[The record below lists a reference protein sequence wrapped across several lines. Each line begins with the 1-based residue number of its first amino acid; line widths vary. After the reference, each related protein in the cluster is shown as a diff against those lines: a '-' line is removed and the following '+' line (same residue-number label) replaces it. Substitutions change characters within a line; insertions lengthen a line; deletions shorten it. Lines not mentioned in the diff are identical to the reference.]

1 MKKITTII
9 LTVAVALTMCPQV
22 FANSTYSQPCV
33 VDYFNGFQ
41 SFTKDVG
48 TVDVVPDGFE
58 PYTKGNPS
66 YTKKLS
72 TVTDDANANH
82 YLKLDAG
89 NDSWPGMR
97 MPFSETIRTGKLRIS
112 FDLKFDNIDNLL
124 SFYMNARNNTKNDN
138 PYDYSNGEVSSE
150 SPLLQFENGKLTL
163 QSNAGQVKDLSIIGE
178 SWHKYDI
185 TVDFE
190 TKKISLIVDGNAQ
203 AKLETS
209 YSYGI
214 KALEFIMKGSEDKQT
229 SAYLDNLF
237 IKHYPNGEVNNTEM
251 YVDYVGSVIPQND
264 ALVNVAFSE
273 ATGVINEGS
282 GNIFDND
289 FNVYSLSDGSKA
301 ELKLI
306 NKVTGNSPNAV
317 KLTIGKINAGVYN
330 VVCDGGESYNGLVSS
345 KQPNPSNSFSVAG
358 TEQNKLGQ
366 SILVSDDFESY
377 NSGMPANAVSLSGDK
392 TFTGS
397 IESVE
402 RDGGK
407 AIKINNTNGSR
418 TQLVYEFPYKLTSG
432 KFTYEFD
439 VNHTNG
445 CWYTDVICA
454 EGFEED
460 TISQETYN
468 ATVGA
473 ENPVEITEAKK
484 KEDFKNNR
492 DTLAIGTTFE
502 DEKIYF
508 QKTKLNYFNSSN
520 DTGLLCEKAKWNH
533 IKVDVD
539 IDAATYTITVDN
551 GTTKT
556 TKTVKLDQDRFRPTV
571 RYRKKTVKGELKWV
585 KTWEYGIKGVSIG
598 VLNHTTMY
606 DNFKVY
612 TDNSYIDYQDFDT
625 SITRPASWIRQN
637 SPEDFTRA
645 VVSNTGKTNSETN
658 VGKALEINPINNDV
672 GIAHE
677 FGKSISGKT
686 GFNIEFDLKFD
697 GDNKSNLI
705 NFRLLPKDK
714 LYSKFENTTTDK
726 TPVEALIGDEKGL
739 VDDSTDRGKR
749 YSANVFFGINTDS
762 TSAATDQISKNYL
775 VYANG
780 KETTT
785 NSTQKFFTE
794 DNKQISIDKS
804 NVWYHIS
811 IIGSADAQNNLTLQA
826 TVTED
831 GKSPQVSKVQS
842 IPYPANETFEGFGM
856 EMRYQKNDT
865 FKNNKVYIDNFST
878 KETNTAAN
886 VYVAR
891 TSSVDIATGETAP
904 LSDGFAAKGQ
914 KAEIV
919 FSEPIKESELGKIK
933 LYKND
938 TNNDTVVNTTTSLAS
953 DNKTVSITVND
964 ELTIGD
970 KLKLEI
976 PNTIKTQSDS
986 NLCFV
991 EAKAVAFS
999 VKEPVAAKLIVN
1011 DFRLYKKYDAGND
1024 SLHGDY
1030 PECWVPFA
1038 ESELKDIKSTDKFK
1052 FIAKGVNTSADTK
1065 IMLGRAAR
1073 DYDETRLT
1081 DFAVD
1086 IVDAS
1091 YGEFTLELPEFTPDN
1106 AAGSLET
1113 YLWEVNNLR
1122 PLCGK
1127 FKLPISITSGDSE
1140 TE

>member
-58 PYTKGNPS
+58 PYAKNNPNFTK
-66 YTKKLS
+66 TLS
-72 TVTDDANANH
+72 TVTDNDNANH
-82 YLKLDAG
+82 YLKLDADK
-89 NDSWPGMR
+89 NSWPGMR

-138 PYDYSNGEVSSE
+138 PYDYSAGEVSSE
-150 SPLLQFENGKLTL
+150 SPLLQFENGKLML
-163 QSNAGQVKDLSIIGE
+163 QRNAEQAIELSAIGN

-190 TKKISLIVDGNAQ
+190 TKKISLIVDGSAHT
-203 AKLETS
+203 KLETS
-209 YSYGI
+209 CSYGI
-214 KALEFIMKGSEDKQT
+214 KALEFIMKGSDDKQT

-237 IKHYPNGEVNNTEM
+237 IKHYPSGEVNNTEM
-251 YVDYVGSVIPQND
+251 YVDYVGSAIPQNN

-273 ATGVINEGS
+273 ATSVINEAS
-282 GNIFDND
+282 GYVIDGD
-289 FNVYSLSDGSKA
+289 FKVYSLSDSSNA
-301 ELKLI
+301 KLNSI

-317 KLTIGKINAGVYN
+317 ILNIGKIDSGVYN
-330 VVCDGGESYNGLVSS
+330 VVCDSGESYNGLVSS
-345 KQPNPSNSFSVAG
+345 KQPNPSNSFSVVG

-377 NSGMPANAVSLSGDK
+377 NGGMPANAVSLSGDK

-397 IESVE
+397 IEPVE

-454 EGFEED
+454 EGFEAD
-460 TISQETYN
+460 TISKGTYDT
-468 ATVGA
+468 TVGA
-473 ENPVEITEAKK
+473 ENPEEITEAKK
-484 KEDFKNNR
+484 KDDFIKNR
-492 DTLAIGTTFE
+492 DTVAIGTTSE

-508 QKTKLNYFNSSN
+508 QNTKLNYFSSSN
-520 DTGLLCEKAKWNH
+520 DTELSCEKAKWNH

-539 IDAATYTITVDN
+539 IDAATYTVTVNN
-551 GTTKT
+551 GTP
-556 TKTVKLDQDRFRPTV
+556 KTVELDPDRFRPTV
-571 RYRKKTVKGELKWV
+571 RYRQKTVNGELKWV

-598 VLNHTTMY
+598 VLKNTTMY

-612 TDNSYIDYQDFDT
+612 TDNSYIDYQGFNT
-625 SITRPASWIRQN
+625 SITKPAAWIRQN
-637 SPEDFTRA
+637 SPEDFTKA
-645 VVSNTGKTNSETN
+645 VVSNTGKTQSETN
-658 VGKALEINPINNDV
+658 VDKALEISPTWNDV
-672 GIAHE
+672 AIAHE

-697 GDNKSNLI
+697 ADNNSNLI

-714 LYSKFENTTTDK
+714 LYSKFENTKTTEK
-726 TPVEALIGDEKGL
+726 PVEAIGDEKGL
-739 VDDSTDRGKR
+739 VNVPTDRGKT

-762 TSAATDQISKNYL
+762 AATDQISNNYL
-775 VYANG
+775 VYQNG
-780 KETTT
+780 KETGT
-785 NSTQKFFTE
+785 NSTQKFLTE
-794 DNKQISIDKS
+794 DGNKISIDKS

-811 IIGSADAQNNLTLQA
+811 IVGSADAENNLTLKA
-826 TVTED
+826 TITED
-831 GKSPQVSKVQS
+831 GKTPQVSKEQS

-856 EMRYQKNDT
+856 EMRYQVNDD
-865 FKNNKVYIDNFST
+865 FKNNKVYIDNFSA

-886 VYVAR
+886 VYVTR

-904 LSDGFAAKGQ
+904 LSNGFAAKGQ

-919 FSEPIKESELGKIK
+919 FSAPIKESELGKIK

-938 TNNDTVVNTTTSLAS
+938 KNNDTVVNTTTLLAS

-970 KLKLEI
+970 RLKLEI

-1011 DFRLYKKYDAGND
+1011 DFRLYKKYDAGTD

-1038 ESELKDIKSTDKFK
+1038 ESEIKDIKSTDKFK
-1052 FIAKGVNTSADTK
+1052 FIAKGVNTGADTT

-1086 IVDAS
+1086 MVNAS

-1127 FKLPISITSGDSE
+1127 FKLPISITSGDNG

>member
-58 PYTKGNPS
+58 PYAKNNPNFTK
-66 YTKKLS
+66 TLS
-72 TVTDDANANH
+72 TVTDNDNANH
-82 YLKLDAG
+82 YLKLDADK
-89 NDSWPGMR
+89 NSWPGMR

-112 FDLKFDNIDNLL
+112 FDLKFDNIDKLL

-138 PYDYSNGEVSSE
+138 PYDYSAGKVSSE
-150 SPLLQFENGKLTL
+150 SPLLQFENGKLML
-163 QSNAGQVKDLSIIGE
+163 QRNAEQAIELSAIGN

-190 TKKISLIVDGNAQ
+190 TKKISLIVDGSAHT
-203 AKLETS
+203 KLETS
-209 YSYGI
+209 CSYGI
-214 KALEFIMKGSEDKQT
+214 KALEFIMKGSDDKQT

-251 YVDYVGSVIPQND
+251 YVDYVGSAIPQNN

-273 ATGVINEGS
+273 ATSVINEAS
-282 GNIFDND
+282 GYVIDGD
-289 FNVYSLSDGSKA
+289 FKVYSLSDSSNA
-301 ELKLI
+301 KLNSI
-306 NKVTGNSPNAV
+306 NKVTGDSPNAV
-317 KLTIGKINAGVYN
+317 ILNIGKIDSGVYN
-330 VVCDGGESYNGLVSS
+330 VVCDSGESYNGLVSL
-345 KQPNPSNSFSVAG
+345 KQPNPSNSFSVVG
-358 TEQNKLGQ
+358 TEQNKLGE

-377 NSGMPANAVSLSGDK
+377 NGGMPANAVSLSGDK
-392 TFTGS
+392 TFAGS
-397 IESVE
+397 IEPVE

-418 TQLVYEFPYKLTSG
+418 TQFVYEFPYKLTSG

-454 EGFEED
+454 EGFEAD
-460 TISQETYN
+460 TISKATYDE
-468 ATVGA
+468 TVGA
-473 ENPVEITEAKK
+473 VDPVEITEAKK
-484 KEDFKNNR
+484 KDDFIKNR
-492 DTLAIGTTFE
+492 DTVAIGTTSE

-508 QKTKLNYFNSSN
+508 QNTKLNYFSSSN
-520 DTGLLCEKAKWNH
+520 DTELSCEKAKWNH

-539 IDAATYTITVDN
+539 IDAATYTVTVNN
-551 GTTKT
+551 GTP
-556 TKTVKLDQDRFRPTV
+556 KTVVLDPDRFRPTV
-571 RYRKKTVKGELKWV
+571 RYRQKTVNGELKWV

-598 VLNHTTMY
+598 VLKNITMY

-612 TDNSYIDYQDFDT
+612 TDNSYIDYQGFNT
-625 SITRPASWIRQN
+625 SITKPAAWIRQN
-637 SPEDFTRA
+637 SPEDFTKA
-645 VVSNTGKTNSETN
+645 VVSNTGKTQSETN
-658 VGKALEINPINNDV
+658 VDKALEISPTWNDV
-672 GIAHE
+672 AIAHE

-697 GDNKSNLI
+697 ADNKSNLI

-714 LYSKFENTTTDK
+714 LYSKFENTTTNEK
-726 TPVEALIGDEKGL
+726 PVEALGDEKGL
-739 VDDSTDRGKR
+739 VNDSTDRGKR

-785 NSTQKFFTE
+785 NPTQKFFTE

-804 NVWYHIS
+804 DVWYHIS
-811 IIGSADAQNNLTLQA
+811 IIGSADAQNNLTLKA
-826 TVTED
+826 IITED
-831 GKSPQVSKVQS
+831 GKNPQVSKEQS

-865 FKNNKVYIDNFST
+865 FKNNKVYIDNFSA

-886 VYVAR
+886 VYVTR

-904 LSDGFAAKGQ
+904 LSNGFAAKGQ

-919 FSEPIKESELGKIK
+919 FSAPIKESELGKIK

-938 TNNDTVVNTTTSLAS
+938 KNNDTVVNTTTLLAS

-999 VKEPVAAKLIVN
+999 VKEPVAAKLMVN
-1011 DFRLYKKYDAGND
+1011 DFRLYKKYDAGTD

-1038 ESELKDIKSTDKFK
+1038 ESELKDIKPTDKFK
-1052 FIAKGVNTSADTK
+1052 FIAKGVNTSADTT

-1086 IVDAS
+1086 MVNAS

-1127 FKLPISITSGDSE
+1127 FKLPISITSGDNG

>member
-58 PYTKGNPS
+58 PYAKNNPNFTK
-66 YTKKLS
+66 TLS
-72 TVTDDANANH
+72 TVTDNDNANH
-82 YLKLDAG
+82 YLKLGADK
-89 NDSWPGMR
+89 NSWPGMR

-138 PYDYSNGEVSSE
+138 PYDYSAGEVSSE
-150 SPLLQFENGKLTL
+150 SPLLQFENGKLML
-163 QSNAGQVKDLSIIGE
+163 QRNAEQAIELSAIGN

-190 TKKISLIVDGNAQ
+190 TKKISLIVDGSAHT
-203 AKLETS
+203 KLETS
-209 YSYGI
+209 CSYGI
-214 KALEFIMKGSEDKQT
+214 KALEFIMKGSDDKQT

-251 YVDYVGSVIPQND
+251 YVDYVGSAIPQNN

-273 ATGVINEGS
+273 ATGVINEAS
-282 GNIFDND
+282 GNVMEND
-289 FNVYSLSDGSKA
+289 FKVYSLSDSSNA
-301 ELKLI
+301 KLNSI
-306 NKVTGNSPNAV
+306 NKVTDNSPNAV
-317 KLTIGKINAGVYN
+317 KLNIGKIDSGVYN
-330 VVCDGGESYNGLVSS
+330 VVCAGNQYYNGLVSL
-345 KQPNPSNSFSVAG
+345 KQPNPSNSFSVVG
-358 TEQNKLGQ
+358 TEQNKLGE

-377 NSGMPANAVSLSGDK
+377 NGGMPANAVSLSGDK

-397 IESVE
+397 IEPVE

-454 EGFEED
+454 EGFEAD
-460 TISQETYN
+460 TISKATYDE
-468 ATVGA
+468 TVGA
-473 ENPVEITEAKK
+473 VDPVEITEAKK
-484 KEDFKNNR
+484 KDDFIKNR
-492 DTLAIGTTFE
+492 DTVAIGTTSE

-508 QKTKLNYFNSSN
+508 QNTKLNYFSSSN
-520 DTGLLCEKAKWNH
+520 DTELSCEKAKWNH

-539 IDAATYTITVDN
+539 IDAATYTVTVNN
-551 GTTKT
+551 GTP
-556 TKTVKLDQDRFRPTV
+556 KTVVLDPDRFRPTV
-571 RYRKKTVKGELKWV
+571 RYRQKTVNGELKWV

-598 VLNHTTMY
+598 VLKNTTMY

-612 TDNSYIDYQDFDT
+612 TDNSYIDYQGFNT
-625 SITRPASWIRQN
+625 SITKPATWIRQN
-637 SPEDFTRA
+637 SPEDFTKA
-645 VVSNTGKTNSETN
+645 VVSNTGKTQSETN
-658 VGKALEINPINNDV
+658 VDKALEISPTWNDV
-672 GIAHE
+672 AIAHE

-697 GDNKSNLI
+697 ADNNSNLI

-714 LYSKFENTTTDK
+714 LYSKFENTTTNEK
-726 TPVEALIGDEKGL
+726 PVEALGDEKGL
-739 VDDSTDRGKR
+739 VNDSTDRGKR

-785 NSTQKFFTE
+785 NPTQKFFTE

-804 NVWYHIS
+804 DVWYHIS
-811 IIGSADAQNNLTLQA
+811 IIGSADAQNNLTLKA
-826 TVTED
+826 IITED
-831 GKSPQVSKVQS
+831 GKNPQVSKEQS

-865 FKNNKVYIDNFST
+865 FKNNKVYIDNFSA

-886 VYVAR
+886 VYVTR

-904 LSDGFAAKGQ
+904 LSNGFAAKGQ
-914 KAEIV
+914 KVEIV
-919 FSEPIKESELGKIK
+919 FSAPIKESELGKIK

-938 TNNDTVVNTTTSLAS
+938 KNNDTVVNTTTLLAS

-1011 DFRLYKKYDAGND
+1011 DFRLYKKYDAGTD

-1030 PECWVPFA
+1030 PECWVPFV

-1052 FIAKGVNTSADTK
+1052 FIAKGVNTSADTT

-1086 IVDAS
+1086 MVNAS

>member
-58 PYTKGNPS
+58 PYAKNNPNFTK
-66 YTKKLS
+66 TLS
-72 TVTDDANANH
+72 TVTDNDNANH
-82 YLKLDAG
+82 YLKLGADK
-89 NDSWPGMR
+89 NSWPGMR

-138 PYDYSNGEVSSE
+138 PYDYSAGEVSSE
-150 SPLLQFENGKLTL
+150 SPLLQFENGKLML
-163 QSNAGQVKDLSIIGE
+163 QRNAEQAIELSAIGN

-190 TKKISLIVDGNAQ
+190 TKKISLIVDGSAHT
-203 AKLETS
+203 KLETS
-209 YSYGI
+209 CSYGI
-214 KALEFIMKGSEDKQT
+214 KALEFIMKGSDDKQT

-251 YVDYVGSVIPQND
+251 YVDYVGSAIPQND

-273 ATGVINEGS
+273 ATSVINEAS
-282 GNIFDND
+282 GNVIESD
-289 FNVYSLSDGSKA
+289 FNVYSLSDGSNA
-301 ELKLI
+301 KLNSI
-306 NKVTGNSPNAV
+306 NKVTDNSPNAV
-317 KLTIGKINAGVYN
+317 ILNIGKIDSGVYN
-330 VVCDGGESYNGLVSS
+330 VVCDSGESYNGLVSL
-345 KQPNPSNSFSVAG
+345 KQPKPSNSFSVVG

-377 NSGMPANAVSLSGDK
+377 NGGMPANAVSLSGDK

-397 IESVE
+397 IEPVE

-454 EGFEED
+454 EGFEAD
-460 TISQETYN
+460 TISKATYDE
-468 ATVGA
+468 TVGA
-473 ENPVEITEAKK
+473 VDPVEITEAKK
-484 KEDFKNNR
+484 KDDFIKNR
-492 DTLAIGTTFE
+492 DTVAIGTTSE

-508 QKTKLNYFNSSN
+508 QNTKLNYFSSSN
-520 DTGLLCEKAKWNH
+520 DTELSCEKAKWNH

-539 IDAATYTITVDN
+539 IDAATYTVTVNN
-551 GTTKT
+551 GTP
-556 TKTVKLDQDRFRPTV
+556 KTVVLDPDRFRPTV
-571 RYRKKTVKGELKWV
+571 RYRQKTVNGELKWV

-598 VLNHTTMY
+598 VLKNTTMY

-612 TDNSYIDYQDFDT
+612 TDNSYIDYQGFNT
-625 SITRPASWIRQN
+625 SITKPAAWIRQN
-637 SPEDFTRA
+637 SPEDFTKA
-645 VVSNTGKTNSETN
+645 VVSNTGKTQSETN
-658 VGKALEINPINNDV
+658 VDKALEISPTWNDV
-672 GIAHE
+672 AIAHE

-697 GDNKSNLI
+697 AANKSNLI

-714 LYSKFENTTTDK
+714 LYSKFENTTTNEK
-726 TPVEALIGDEKGL
+726 PVEALGDEKGL
-739 VDDSTDRGKR
+739 VNDSTDRGKR

-785 NSTQKFFTE
+785 NPTQKFFTE

-804 NVWYHIS
+804 DVWYHIS
-811 IIGSADAQNNLTLQA
+811 IIGSADAQNNLTLKA
-826 TVTED
+826 IITED
-831 GKSPQVSKVQS
+831 GKNPQVSKEQS

-865 FKNNKVYIDNFST
+865 FKNNKVYIDNFSA

-886 VYVAR
+886 VYVTR
-891 TSSVDIATGETAP
+891 TSSVDIATGETVP
-904 LSDGFAAKGQ
+904 LSNGFAAKGQ

-919 FSEPIKESELGKIK
+919 FSAPIKESELGKIK

-938 TNNDTVVNTTTSLAS
+938 KNNDTVVNTTTLLAS

-1011 DFRLYKKYDAGND
+1011 DFRLYKKYSAGND

-1052 FIAKGVNTSADTK
+1052 FIAKGVNTSADTT

-1086 IVDAS
+1086 MVNAS

>member
-58 PYTKGNPS
+58 PYAKNNPNFTK
-66 YTKKLS
+66 TLS
-72 TVTDDANANH
+72 TVTDNDNANH
-82 YLKLDAG
+82 YLKLGADK
-89 NDSWPGMR
+89 NSWPGMR

-138 PYDYSNGEVSSE
+138 PYDYSAGEVSSE
-150 SPLLQFENGKLTL
+150 SPLLQFENGKLML
-163 QSNAGQVKDLSIIGE
+163 QRNAEQAIELSAIGN

-190 TKKISLIVDGNAQ
+190 TKKISLIVDGSAHT
-203 AKLETS
+203 KLETS
-209 YSYGI
+209 CSYGI
-214 KALEFIMKGSEDKQT
+214 KALEFIMKGSDDKQT

-251 YVDYVGSVIPQND
+251 YVDYVGSAIPQND

-273 ATGVINEGS
+273 ATGVINEAS
-282 GNIFDND
+282 GNVMEND
-289 FNVYSLSDGSKA
+289 FKVYSLSDSSNA
-301 ELKLI
+301 KLNSI
-306 NKVTGNSPNAV
+306 NKVTDNSPNAV
-317 KLTIGKINAGVYN
+317 KLNIGKIDSGVYN
-330 VVCDGGESYNGLVSS
+330 VVCAGNQYYNGLVSS
-345 KQPNPSNSFSVAG
+345 KQPNPSNSFSVVG

-377 NSGMPANAVSLSGDK
+377 NGGMPANAVSLSGDK

-397 IESVE
+397 IEPVE

-454 EGFEED
+454 EGFEAD
-460 TISQETYN
+460 TISKATYDE
-468 ATVGA
+468 TVGA
-473 ENPVEITEAKK
+473 VDPVEITEAKK
-484 KEDFKNNR
+484 KDDFIKNR
-492 DTLAIGTTFE
+492 DTVAIGTTSE

-508 QKTKLNYFNSSN
+508 QNTKLNYFSSSN
-520 DTGLLCEKAKWNH
+520 DTELSCEKAKWNH

-539 IDAATYTITVDN
+539 IDAATYTVTVNN
-551 GTTKT
+551 GTP
-556 TKTVKLDQDRFRPTV
+556 KTVVLDPDRFRPTV
-571 RYRKKTVKGELKWV
+571 RYRQKTVNGELKWV

-598 VLNHTTMY
+598 VLKNITMY

-612 TDNSYIDYQDFDT
+612 TDNSYIDYQGFNT
-625 SITRPASWIRQN
+625 SITKPAAWIRQN
-637 SPEDFTRA
+637 SPEDFTKA
-645 VVSNTGKTNSETN
+645 VVSNTGKTQSETN
-658 VGKALEINPINNDV
+658 VDKALEISPTWNDV
-672 GIAHE
+672 AIAHE

-697 GDNKSNLI
+697 ADNNSNLI

-714 LYSKFENTTTDK
+714 LYSKFENTTTNEK
-726 TPVEALIGDEKGL
+726 PVEALGDEKGL
-739 VDDSTDRGKR
+739 VNDSTDRGKR

-785 NSTQKFFTE
+785 NPTQKFFTE

-804 NVWYHIS
+804 DVWYHIS
-811 IIGSADAQNNLTLQA
+811 IIGSADAQNNLTLKA
-826 TVTED
+826 IITED
-831 GKSPQVSKVQS
+831 GKTPQVSKEQS

-865 FKNNKVYIDNFST
+865 FKNNKVYIDNFSA

-886 VYVAR
+886 VYVTR

-904 LSDGFAAKGQ
+904 LSNGFAAKGQ

-919 FSEPIKESELGKIK
+919 FSAPIKESELGKIK

-938 TNNDTVVNTTTSLAS
+938 KNNDTVVNTTTLLAS

-999 VKEPVAAKLIVN
+999 VKEPVTAKLIVN
-1011 DFRLYKKYDAGND
+1011 DFRLYKKYGAGND

-1038 ESELKDIKSTDKFK
+1038 ESELKDIKPTDKFK

-1127 FKLPISITSGDSE
+1127 FKLPISITSGDNG

>member
-58 PYTKGNPS
+58 PYAKNNPNFTK
-66 YTKKLS
+66 TLS
-72 TVTDDANANH
+72 TVTDNDNANH
-82 YLKLDAG
+82 YLKLGADK
-89 NDSWPGMR
+89 NSWPGMR

-138 PYDYSNGEVSSE
+138 PYDYSAGEVSSE
-150 SPLLQFENGKLTL
+150 SPLLQFENGKLML
-163 QSNAGQVKDLSIIGE
+163 QRNAEQAIELSAIGN

-190 TKKISLIVDGNAQ
+190 TKKISLIVDGSAHT
-203 AKLETS
+203 KLETS
-209 YSYGI
+209 CSYGI
-214 KALEFIMKGSEDKQT
+214 KALEFIMKGSDDKQT

-251 YVDYVGSVIPQND
+251 YVDYVGSAIPQND

-273 ATGVINEGS
+273 ATGVINEAS
-282 GNIFDND
+282 GNVMEND

-301 ELKLI
+301 ELKSI
-306 NKVTGNSPNAV
+306 NKVTGDTPNAV
-317 KLTIGKINAGVYN
+317 ILNIGKIDSGVYN
-330 VVCDGGESYNGLVSS
+330 VVCAGDQYYNGLVSS
-345 KQPNPSNSFSVAG
+345 KQPNPSNSFSVVG
-358 TEQNKLGQ
+358 TEQNKLGE

-377 NSGMPANAVSLSGDK
+377 NGGMPANAVSLSGDK

-397 IESVE
+397 IEPVE

-454 EGFEED
+454 EGFEAD
-460 TISQETYN
+460 TISKATYDE
-468 ATVGA
+468 TVGA
-473 ENPVEITEAKK
+473 VDPVEITEAKK
-484 KEDFKNNR
+484 KDDFIKNR
-492 DTLAIGTTFE
+492 DTVAIGTTSE

-508 QKTKLNYFNSSN
+508 QNTKLNYFSSSN
-520 DTGLLCEKAKWNH
+520 DTELSCEKAKWNH

-539 IDAATYTITVDN
+539 IDAATYTVTVNN
-551 GTTKT
+551 GTP
-556 TKTVKLDQDRFRPTV
+556 KTVVLDPDRFRPTV
-571 RYRKKTVKGELKWV
+571 RYRQKTVNGELKWV

-598 VLNHTTMY
+598 VLKNTTMY

-612 TDNSYIDYQDFDT
+612 TDNSYIDYQGFNT
-625 SITRPASWIRQN
+625 SITKPAAWIRQN
-637 SPEDFTRA
+637 SPEDFTKA
-645 VVSNTGKTNSETN
+645 VVSNTGKTQSETN
-658 VGKALEINPINNDV
+658 VDKALEISPTWNDV
-672 GIAHE
+672 AIAHE

-697 GDNKSNLI
+697 ADNNSNLI

-714 LYSKFENTTTDK
+714 LYSKFENTTTNEK
-726 TPVEALIGDEKGL
+726 PVEALGDEKGL
-739 VDDSTDRGKR
+739 VNDSTDRGKR

-785 NSTQKFFTE
+785 NPTQKFFTE

-804 NVWYHIS
+804 DVWYHIS
-811 IIGSADAQNNLTLQA
+811 IIGSADAQNNLTLKA
-826 TVTED
+826 IITED
-831 GKSPQVSKVQS
+831 GKNPQVSKEQS

-865 FKNNKVYIDNFST
+865 FKNNKVYIDNFSA

-886 VYVAR
+886 VYVTR
-891 TSSVDIATGETAP
+891 TSSVDIATGKTAP
-904 LSDGFAAKGQ
+904 LSNGFAAKGQ

-919 FSEPIKESELGKIK
+919 FSAPIKESELGKIK

-938 TNNDTVVNTTTSLAS
+938 KNNDTVVNTTTLLAS

-1011 DFRLYKKYDAGND
+1011 DFRLYKKYDAGTD

-1052 FIAKGVNTSADTK
+1052 FIAKGVNTSADTT

-1086 IVDAS
+1086 MVNAS

-1127 FKLPISITSGDSE
+1127 FKLPISITSSDNG

>member
-58 PYTKGNPS
+58 PYAKNNPNFTK
-66 YTKKLS
+66 TLS
-72 TVTDDANANH
+72 TVTDNDNANH
-82 YLKLDAG
+82 YLKLGADK
-89 NDSWPGMR
+89 NSWPGMR

-138 PYDYSNGEVSSE
+138 PYDYSAGEVSSE
-150 SPLLQFENGKLTL
+150 SPLLQFENGKLML
-163 QSNAGQVKDLSIIGE
+163 QRNAEQAIELSAIGN

-190 TKKISLIVDGNAQ
+190 TKKISLIVDGSAHT
-203 AKLETS
+203 KLETS
-209 YSYGI
+209 CSYGI
-214 KALEFIMKGSEDKQT
+214 KALEFIMKGSDDKQT

-251 YVDYVGSVIPQND
+251 YVDYVGSAIPQND

-273 ATGVINEGS
+273 ATSVINEAS
-282 GNIFDND
+282 GNVIESD
-289 FNVYSLSDGSKA
+289 FNVYSLSDGSNA
-301 ELKLI
+301 KLNSI
-306 NKVTGNSPNAV
+306 NKVTDNSPNAV
-317 KLTIGKINAGVYN
+317 ILNIGKIDSGVYN
-330 VVCDGGESYNGLVSS
+330 VVCDSGESYNGLVSL
-345 KQPNPSNSFSVAG
+345 KQPNPSNSFSVVG
-358 TEQNKLGQ
+358 TEQNKLGE

-377 NSGMPANAVSLSGDK
+377 NGGMPANAVSLSGDK

-397 IESVE
+397 IEPVE

-454 EGFEED
+454 EGFEAD
-460 TISQETYN
+460 TISKATYDE
-468 ATVGA
+468 TVGA
-473 ENPVEITEAKK
+473 VDPVEITEAKK
-484 KEDFKNNR
+484 KDDFIKNR
-492 DTLAIGTTFE
+492 DTVAIGTTSE

-508 QKTKLNYFNSSN
+508 QNTKLNYFSSSN
-520 DTGLLCEKAKWNH
+520 DTELSCEKAKWNH

-539 IDAATYTITVDN
+539 IDAATYTVTVNN
-551 GTTKT
+551 GTP
-556 TKTVKLDQDRFRPTV
+556 KTVVLDPDRFRPTV
-571 RYRKKTVKGELKWV
+571 RYRQKTVNGELKWV

-598 VLNHTTMY
+598 VLKNTTMY

-612 TDNSYIDYQDFDT
+612 TDNSYIDYQGFNT
-625 SITRPASWIRQN
+625 SITKSAAWIRQN
-637 SPEDFTRA
+637 SPEDFTKA
-645 VVSNTGKTNSETN
+645 VVSNTGKTQSETN
-658 VGKALEINPINNDV
+658 VDKALEISPTWNDV
-672 GIAHE
+672 AIAHE

-697 GDNKSNLI
+697 AANKSNLI

-714 LYSKFENTTTDK
+714 LYSKFENTTTNEK
-726 TPVEALIGDEKGL
+726 PVEALGDEKGL
-739 VDDSTDRGKR
+739 VNDSTDRGKR

-785 NSTQKFFTE
+785 NPTQKFFTE

-804 NVWYHIS
+804 DVWYHIS
-811 IIGSADAQNNLTLQA
+811 IIGSADAQNNLTLKA
-826 TVTED
+826 IITED
-831 GKSPQVSKVQS
+831 GKNPQVSKEQS

-865 FKNNKVYIDNFST
+865 FKNNKVYIDNFSA

-886 VYVAR
+886 VYVTR
-891 TSSVDIATGETAP
+891 TTSVDIATGETAP
-904 LSDGFAAKGQ
+904 LSNGFAAKGQ

-919 FSEPIKESELGKIK
+919 FSAPIKESELGKIK

-938 TNNDTVVNTTTSLAS
+938 KNNDTVVNTTTLLAS

-1011 DFRLYKKYDAGND
+1011 DFRLYKKYDAGTD

-1030 PECWVPFA
+1030 PECWVPFV

-1052 FIAKGVNTSADTK
+1052 FIAKGVNTGADTT

-1086 IVDAS
+1086 MVNAS

-1140 TE
+1140 TK

>member
-58 PYTKGNPS
+58 PYAKNNPNFTK
-66 YTKKLS
+66 TLS
-72 TVTDDANANH
+72 TVTDNDNANH
-82 YLKLDAG
+82 YLKLDADK
-89 NDSWPGMR
+89 NSWPGMR

-112 FDLKFDNIDNLL
+112 FDLKFDNIDKLL

-138 PYDYSNGEVSSE
+138 PYDYSAGKVSSE
-150 SPLLQFENGKLTL
+150 SPLLQFENGKLML
-163 QSNAGQVKDLSIIGE
+163 QRNAEQAIELSAIGN

-190 TKKISLIVDGNAQ
+190 TKKISLIVDGSAHT
-203 AKLETS
+203 KLETS
-209 YSYGI
+209 CSYGI
-214 KALEFIMKGSEDKQT
+214 KALEFIMKGSDDKQT

-251 YVDYVGSVIPQND
+251 YVDYVGSAIPQNN

-273 ATGVINEGS
+273 ATSVINEAS
-282 GNIFDND
+282 GYVIDGD
-289 FNVYSLSDGSKA
+289 FKVYSLSDSSNA
-301 ELKLI
+301 KLNSI

-317 KLTIGKINAGVYN
+317 ILNIGKIDSGVYN
-330 VVCDGGESYNGLVSS
+330 VVCDSGESYNGLVSL
-345 KQPNPSNSFSVAG
+345 KQPNPSNSFSVVG
-358 TEQNKLGQ
+358 TEQNKLGE

-377 NSGMPANAVSLSGDK
+377 NGGMPANAVSLSGDK
-392 TFTGS
+392 TFAGS
-397 IESVE
+397 IEPVE

-418 TQLVYEFPYKLTSG
+418 TQFVYEFPYKLTSG

-454 EGFEED
+454 EGFEAD
-460 TISQETYN
+460 TISKATYDE
-468 ATVGA
+468 TVGA
-473 ENPVEITEAKK
+473 VDPVEITEAKK
-484 KEDFKNNR
+484 KDDFIKNR
-492 DTLAIGTTFE
+492 DTVAIGTTSE

-508 QKTKLNYFNSSN
+508 QNTKLNYFSSSN
-520 DTGLLCEKAKWNH
+520 DTELSCEKAKWNH

-539 IDAATYTITVDN
+539 IDAATYTVTVNN
-551 GTTKT
+551 GTP
-556 TKTVKLDQDRFRPTV
+556 KTVVLDPDRFRPTV
-571 RYRKKTVKGELKWV
+571 RYRQKTVNGELKWV

-598 VLNHTTMY
+598 VLKNTTMY

-612 TDNSYIDYQDFDT
+612 TDNSYIDYQGFNT
-625 SITRPASWIRQN
+625 SITKPAAWIRQN
-637 SPEDFTRA
+637 SPEDFTKA
-645 VVSNTGKTNSETN
+645 VVSNTGKTQSETN
-658 VGKALEINPINNDV
+658 VDKALEISPTWNDV
-672 GIAHE
+672 AIAHE

-697 GDNKSNLI
+697 AANKSNLI

-714 LYSKFENTTTDK
+714 LYSKFENTTTNEK
-726 TPVEALIGDEKGL
+726 PVEALGDEKGL
-739 VDDSTDRGKR
+739 VNDSTDRGKR

-785 NSTQKFFTE
+785 NPTQKFFTE

-804 NVWYHIS
+804 DVWYHIS
-811 IIGSADAQNNLTLQA
+811 IIGSADAQNNLTLKA
-826 TVTED
+826 IITED
-831 GKSPQVSKVQS
+831 GKNPQVSKEQS

-865 FKNNKVYIDNFST
+865 FKNNKVYIDNFSA

-886 VYVAR
+886 VYVTR
-891 TSSVDIATGETAP
+891 TSSVDIATGETVP
-904 LSDGFAAKGQ
+904 LSNGFAAKGQ

-919 FSEPIKESELGKIK
+919 FSAPIKESELGKIK

-938 TNNDTVVNTTTSLAS
+938 KNNDTVVNTTTLLAS

-991 EAKAVAFS
+991 EAKAVALS

-1011 DFRLYKKYDAGND
+1011 DFRLYKKYSAGND

-1030 PECWVPFA
+1030 PECWVPFV

-1052 FIAKGVNTSADTK
+1052 FIAKGVNTSADTT

-1086 IVDAS
+1086 MVNAS

>member
-58 PYTKGNPS
+58 PYAKNNSNFTK
-66 YTKKLS
+66 TLS
-72 TVTDDANANH
+72 TVTDNDNANH
-82 YLKLDAG
+82 YLKLGADK
-89 NDSWPGMR
+89 NSWPGMR

-138 PYDYSNGEVSSE
+138 PYDYSAGEVSSE
-150 SPLLQFENGKLTL
+150 SPLLQFENGKLML
-163 QSNAGQVKDLSIIGE
+163 QRNAEQAIELSAIGN

-190 TKKISLIVDGNAQ
+190 TKKISLIVDGSAHT
-203 AKLETS
+203 KLETS
-209 YSYGI
+209 CSYGI
-214 KALEFIMKGSEDKQT
+214 KALEFIMKGSDDKQT

-251 YVDYVGSVIPQND
+251 YVDYVGSAIPQND

-273 ATGVINEGS
+273 ATGVINEAS
-282 GNIFDND
+282 GNVMEND

-301 ELKLI
+301 ELKSI
-306 NKVTGNSPNAV
+306 NKVTGDTPNAV
-317 KLTIGKINAGVYN
+317 ILNIGKIDSGVYN
-330 VVCDGGESYNGLVSS
+330 VVCDSGESYNGLVSS

-377 NSGMPANAVSLSGDK
+377 NGGMPANAVSLSGDK

-397 IESVE
+397 IEPVE

-454 EGFEED
+454 EGFEAD
-460 TISQETYN
+460 TISKATYDE
-468 ATVGA
+468 TVGA
-473 ENPVEITEAKK
+473 VDPVEITEAKK
-484 KEDFKNNR
+484 KDDFIKNR
-492 DTLAIGTTFE
+492 DTVAIGTTSE

-508 QKTKLNYFNSSN
+508 QNTKLNYFSSSN
-520 DTGLLCEKAKWNH
+520 DTELSCEKAKWNH

-539 IDAATYTITVDN
+539 IDAATYTVTVNN
-551 GTTKT
+551 GTP
-556 TKTVKLDQDRFRPTV
+556 KTVVLDPDRFRPTV
-571 RYRKKTVKGELKWV
+571 RYRQKTVNGELKWV

-598 VLNHTTMY
+598 VLKNTTMY

-612 TDNSYIDYQDFDT
+612 TDNSYIDYQGFNT
-625 SITRPASWIRQN
+625 SITKPAAWIRQN
-637 SPEDFTRA
+637 SPEDFTKA
-645 VVSNTGKTNSETN
+645 VVSNTGKTQSETN
-658 VGKALEINPINNDV
+658 VDKALEISPIWNDV
-672 GIAHE
+672 AIAHE

-697 GDNKSNLI
+697 ADNNSNLI

-714 LYSKFENTTTDK
+714 LYSKFENTTTNEK
-726 TPVEALIGDEKGL
+726 PVEALGDEKGL
-739 VDDSTDRGKR
+739 VNDSTDRGKR

-794 DNKQISIDKS
+794 DNEQISIDKS
-804 NVWYHIS
+804 DVWYHIS
-811 IIGSADAQNNLTLQA
+811 IIGSADAQNNLTLKA
-826 TVTED
+826 IITED
-831 GKSPQVSKVQS
+831 GKNPQVSKEQS

-865 FKNNKVYIDNFST
+865 FKNNKVYIDNFSA

-886 VYVAR
+886 VYVTR

-904 LSDGFAAKGQ
+904 LSNGFAAKGQ

-919 FSEPIKESELGKIK
+919 FSAPIKESELGKIK

-938 TNNDTVVNTTTSLAS
+938 KNNDTVVNTTTLLAS

-1011 DFRLYKKYDAGND
+1011 DFRLYKKYGAGND

-1038 ESELKDIKSTDKFK
+1038 ESELKDIKPTDKFK

>member
-58 PYTKGNPS
+58 PYAKNNPNFTK
-66 YTKKLS
+66 TLS
-72 TVTDDANANH
+72 TVTDNDNANH
-82 YLKLDAG
+82 YLKLDADK
-89 NDSWPGMR
+89 NSWPGMR

-112 FDLKFDNIDNLL
+112 FDLKFDDINNLR

-138 PYDYSNGEVSSE
+138 PYDYSAEVVSSE

-163 QSNAGQVKDLSIIGE
+163 QSNAEQAIDLSVIGD

-190 TKKISLIVDGNAQ
+190 TKKISLIVDGNAHT
-203 AKLETS
+203 KLETS
-209 YSYGI
+209 CSYGI
-214 KALEFIMKGSEDKQT
+214 KALEFIMKGSDDKQT

-251 YVDYVGSVIPQND
+251 YVDYVGSAIPQND

-273 ATGVINEGS
+273 ATGVINEAS
-282 GNIFDND
+282 GNVMEND
-289 FNVYSLSDGSKA
+289 FKVYSLSDSSNA
-301 ELKLI
+301 KLNSI
-306 NKVTGNSPNAV
+306 NKVTDNSPNAV
-317 KLTIGKINAGVYN
+317 KLNIGKIDSGVYN
-330 VVCDGGESYNGLVSS
+330 VVCAGNQYYNGLVSL
-345 KQPNPSNSFSVAG
+345 KQPNPSNSFSVVG
-358 TEQNKLGQ
+358 TEQNKLGE

-377 NSGMPANAVSLSGDK
+377 NGGMPANAVSLSGDK

-397 IESVE
+397 IEPVE

-454 EGFEED
+454 EGFEAD
-460 TISQETYN
+460 TISKGTYDE
-468 ATVGA
+468 TVGA
-473 ENPVEITEAKK
+473 VDPVEITEAKK
-484 KEDFKNNR
+484 KDDFIKNR
-492 DTLAIGTTFE
+492 DTVAIGTTSE

-508 QKTKLNYFNSSN
+508 QNTKLNYFSSSN
-520 DTGLLCEKAKWNH
+520 DTELSCEKAKWNH

-539 IDAATYTITVDN
+539 IDAATYTVTVNN
-551 GTTKT
+551 GTP
-556 TKTVKLDQDRFRPTV
+556 KTVVLDPDRFRPTV
-571 RYRKKTVKGELKWV
+571 RYRQKTVNGELKWV

-598 VLNHTTMY
+598 VLKNTTMY

-612 TDNSYIDYQDFDT
+612 TDNSYIDYQGFNT
-625 SITRPASWIRQN
+625 SITKPAAWIRQN
-637 SPEDFTRA
+637 SPEDFTKA
-645 VVSNTGKTNSETN
+645 VVSNTGKTQSETN
-658 VGKALEINPINNDV
+658 VDKALEISPTWNDV
-672 GIAHE
+672 AIAHE

-697 GDNKSNLI
+697 ADNNSNLI

-714 LYSKFENTTTDK
+714 LYSKFENTTTNEK
-726 TPVEALIGDEKGL
+726 PVEALGDEKGL
-739 VDDSTDRGKR
+739 VNDSTDRGKR

-785 NSTQKFFTE
+785 NPTQKFFTE

-804 NVWYHIS
+804 DVWYHIS
-811 IIGSADAQNNLTLQA
+811 IIGSADAQNNLTLKA
-826 TVTED
+826 IITED
-831 GKSPQVSKVQS
+831 GKNPQVSKEQS

-865 FKNNKVYIDNFST
+865 FKNNKVYIDNFSA

-886 VYVAR
+886 VYVTR

-904 LSDGFAAKGQ
+904 LSNGFAAKGQ

-919 FSEPIKESELGKIK
+919 FSAPIKESELGKIK

-938 TNNDTVVNTTTSLAS
+938 KNNDTVVNTTTLLAS

-1011 DFRLYKKYDAGND
+1011 DFRLYKKYDAGTD

-1052 FIAKGVNTSADTK
+1052 FIAKGVNTSADTT

-1086 IVDAS
+1086 KVKAS

>member
-58 PYTKGNPS
+58 PYAKNNPN

-72 TVTDDANANH
+72 TVTDEANANH
-82 YLKLDAG
+82 YLKLEADK
-89 NDSWPGMR
+89 NSWPGMR

-138 PYDYSNGEVSSE
+138 PYDYSAGVVSSE

-163 QSNAGQVKDLSIIGE
+163 QSNAEQAIDLSAIGD

-190 TKKISLIVDGNAQ
+190 TKKISLIVDGNAHT
-203 AKLETS
+203 KLETS
-209 YSYGI
+209 CSYGI
-214 KALEFIMKGSEDKQT
+214 KALEFIMKGSDDKQT

-251 YVDYVGSVIPQND
+251 YVDYVGSAIPQND

-273 ATGVINEGS
+273 ATGVINEAS
-282 GNIFDND
+282 GNVVEND

-301 ELKLI
+301 ELNLI
-306 NKVTGNSPNAV
+306 NKVTGDSPNAV
-317 KLTIGKINAGVYN
+317 KLKIGKINAGVYN
-330 VVCDGGESYNGLVSS
+330 VVCANDQYYKGLVSS

-439 VNHTNG
+439 VNHENG

-454 EGFEED
+454 EGFEAD
-460 TISQETYN
+460 TISKGTYDE
-468 ATVGA
+468 TVGA
-473 ENPVEITEAKK
+473 VDPVEITEAKK
-484 KEDFKNNR
+484 KDDFIKNR
-492 DTLAIGTTFE
+492 DTVAIGTTSE

-508 QKTKLNYFNSSN
+508 QKTKLNYFISSN
-520 DTGLLCEKAKWNH
+520 DTELSCEKAKWNH

-539 IDAATYTITVDN
+539 IDAATYTITVN
-551 GTTKT
+551 NETP
-556 TKTVKLDQDRFRPTV
+556 KTVELDPDRFRPTV
-571 RYRKKTVKGELKWV
+571 RYRQKTVNGELKWV

-598 VLNHTTMY
+598 VLKNTTMY

-612 TDNSYIDYQDFDT
+612 TDNSYIDYQGFNT

-637 SPEDFTRA
+637 SPEDFTKA
-645 VVSNTGKTNSETN
+645 VVSNTGKTQSETN
-658 VGKALEINPINNDV
+658 VDKALEISPIWNDV
-672 GIAHE
+672 AIAHE

-697 GDNKSNLI
+697 AANKSNLI

-714 LYSKFENTTTDK
+714 LYSKFENTTTK
-726 TPVEALIGDEKGL
+726 EKPVEAIGDEKGL
-739 VDDSTDRGKR
+739 VNDSTDRGKR

-762 TSAATDQISKNYL
+762 TSAKTDQISKNYL

-780 KETTT
+780 QETAT

-794 DNKQISIDKS
+794 DNEQISIDKS

-811 IIGSADAQNNLTLQA
+811 IIGSADAQNNLTLKA
-826 TVTED
+826 IITED
-831 GKSPQVSKVQS
+831 GKSPQVSKEQS

-856 EMRYQKNDT
+856 EMRYQVNDD
-865 FKNNKVYIDNFST
+865 FKNNKVYIDNFSA

-886 VYVAR
+886 VYVTR

-904 LSDGFAAKGQ
+904 LSNGFAAKGQ

-919 FSEPIKESELGKIK
+919 FSEPIKESELDKIK

-938 TNNDTVVNTTTSLAS
+938 ENNDTVVKTTTLLAS

-999 VKEPVAAKLIVN
+999 VKEPVTAKLIVN
-1011 DFRLYKKYDAGND
+1011 DFRLYKKYGAGND

-1038 ESELKDIKSTDKFK
+1038 ESELKDIKPTDKFK

-1127 FKLPISITSGDSE
+1127 FKLPISITSGDNG

>member
-22 FANSTYSQPCV
+22 FADSTYRQPCV

-58 PYTKGNPS
+58 PYAKNNPNFTK
-66 YTKKLS
+66 TLS
-72 TVTDDANANH
+72 TVTDNDNANH
-82 YLKLDAG
+82 YLKLDADK
-89 NDSWPGMR
+89 NSWPGMR

-138 PYDYSNGEVSSE
+138 PYDYSAGELSSE
-150 SPLLQFENGKLTL
+150 SPLLQFEGEKLTL
-163 QSNAGQVKDLSIIGE
+163 QSNAEQAIELSAIGN

-185 TVDFE
+185 TVDFK
-190 TKKISLIVDGNAQ
+190 TKKISLIVDGSAYT
-203 AKLETS
+203 KLETS

-214 KALEFIMKGSEDKQT
+214 KALEFIMKGSDDKQT

-251 YVDYVGSVIPQND
+251 YVDYVGSAIPQND

-273 ATGVINEGS
+273 ATGVINEAS
-282 GNIFDND
+282 GNVTEND

-301 ELKLI
+301 ELNSI
-306 NKVTGNSPNAV
+306 NKVSGNTPNAV
-317 KLTIGKINAGVYN
+317 KLNIGKIDSGVYN
-330 VVCDGGESYNGLVSS
+330 VVCAGGKYYNGLVSS
-345 KQPNPSNSFSVAG
+345 KQPNPSNSFSVVG

-377 NSGMPANAVSLSGDK
+377 NGGMPANAVSLSGDK

-397 IESVE
+397 IEPVE

-454 EGFEED
+454 EGFEAD
-460 TISQETYN
+460 TISKATYDE
-468 ATVGA
+468 TVGA
-473 ENPVEITEAKK
+473 VDPVEITEAKK
-484 KEDFKNNR
+484 KDDFIKNR
-492 DTLAIGTTFE
+492 DTVAIGTTSE

-508 QKTKLNYFNSSN
+508 QNTKLNYFYSSN
-520 DTGLLCEKAKWNH
+520 DTELSCEKAKWNH

-539 IDAATYTITVDN
+539 IDAATYTVTVND
-551 GTTKT
+551 GTP
-556 TKTVKLDQDRFRPTV
+556 KTVVLDPDRFRPNV
-571 RYRKKTVKGELKWV
+571 RYRQKTVNGELKWV

-598 VLNHTTMY
+598 VLKNITMY

-612 TDNSYIDYQDFDT
+612 TDNSYIDYQGFNT
-625 SITRPASWIRQN
+625 SITKPAAWIRQN
-637 SPEDFTRA
+637 LPEDFTKA
-645 VVSNTGKTNSETN
+645 VVSNTGKTQSDTN
-658 VGKALEINPINNDV
+658 VDKALEISPTWNDV
-672 GIAHE
+672 AIAHE

-697 GDNKSNLI
+697 AANKSNLI

-714 LYSKFENTTTDK
+714 LYSKFENTTTNEK
-726 TPVEALIGDEKGL
+726 PVEAIGDEKGL
-739 VDDSTDRGKR
+739 VNDSTDRGKR
-749 YSANVFFGINTDS
+749 YSANVFFGINTD
-762 TSAATDQISKNYL
+762 SAATDQISKNYL

-794 DNKQISIDKS
+794 DNNQILIDKS
-804 NVWYHIS
+804 DVWYHIS
-811 IIGSADAQNNLTLQA
+811 IIGSADAQNNLTLKA
-826 TVTED
+826 IITED
-831 GKSPQVSKVQS
+831 GKTPQVSTEQS

-865 FKNNKVYIDNFST
+865 FKNNKVYIDNFSA

-886 VYVAR
+886 VYVTR

-904 LSDGFAAKGQ
+904 LSNGFAAKGQ

-919 FSEPIKESELGKIK
+919 FSAPIKESELGKIK
-933 LYKND
+933 LYKYND
-938 TNNDTVVNTTTSLAS
+938 KNNDTVVNTTTLLAS

-964 ELTIGD
+964 ELTVGD

-999 VKEPVAAKLIVN
+999 VKEPVVAKLIVN
-1011 DFRLYKKYDAGND
+1011 DFRLYKKYDAGTD

-1052 FIAKGVNTSADTK
+1052 FIAKGVNTGADTT

-1086 IVDAS
+1086 KVKAS
-1091 YGEFTLELPEFTPDN
+1091 YGEFTLELPEFTPDK

-1127 FKLPISITSGDSE
+1127 FKLPISITSGDNG

>member
-22 FANSTYSQPCV
+22 FADSTYRQPCV

-48 TVDVVPDGFE
+48 TIDVVPDGFE
-58 PYTKGNPS
+58 PYTKGNPA
-66 YTKKLS
+66 YTKNLS
-72 TVTDDANANH
+72 TVTDNDNANH

-89 NDSWPGMR
+89 NGSWPGMR

-112 FDLKFDNIDNLL
+112 FDLKFDNINNLQ

-138 PYDYSNGEVSSE
+138 PYDYSTGEVSSE
-150 SPLLQFENGKLTL
+150 SPLLQFEGEKLTL
-163 QSNAGQVKDLSIIGE
+163 QSNAEQAIELSAIGN

-190 TKKISLIVDGNAQ
+190 TKKISLIVDGSAYT
-203 AKLETS
+203 KLETS

-214 KALEFIMKGSEDKQT
+214 KALEFIMKGSDDKQT

-251 YVDYVGSVIPQND
+251 YVDYVGSAIPQND

-273 ATGVINEGS
+273 ATGVINEAS
-282 GNIFDND
+282 GNVMEND

-301 ELKLI
+301 ELNSI
-306 NKVTGNSPNAV
+306 NKVSGNTPNAV
-317 KLTIGKINAGVYN
+317 KLNIGKIDSGVYN
-330 VVCDGGESYNGLVSS
+330 VVCAGGEYYNGLVSS
-345 KQPNPSNSFSVAG
+345 KQPNPSNSFSVVG

-377 NSGMPANAVSLSGDK
+377 NGGMPANAVSLSGDK

-397 IESVE
+397 IEPVE

-439 VNHTNG
+439 VNHTKG

-454 EGFEED
+454 EGFEAD
-460 TISQETYN
+460 TISKETYD

-473 ENPVEITEAKK
+473 ENPVEITESKK
-484 KEDFKNNR
+484 KADFINNR
-492 DTLAIGTTFE
+492 DTVAIGTTSE

-508 QKTKLNYFNSSN
+508 RKTKLNYFSSSN
-520 DTGLLCEKAKWNH
+520 DTGLPCVKEMWNH

-539 IDAATYTITVDN
+539 IDAATYTVTVND
-551 GTTKT
+551 GTP
-556 TKTVKLDQDRFRPTV
+556 KTVELDPDRFRPNV
-571 RYRKKTVKGELKWV
+571 RYRQKTVNGELKWV

-598 VLNHTTMY
+598 VLKNTTMY

-612 TDNSYIDYQDFDT
+612 TDNSYIDYQGFNT
-625 SITRPASWIRQN
+625 SITKPAAWIRQN
-637 SPEDFTRA
+637 LPEDFTKA
-645 VVSNTGKTNSETN
+645 VVSNTGKTQSETN
-658 VGKALEINPINNDV
+658 VDKALEISPTWNDV
-672 GIAHE
+672 AIAHE

-697 GDNKSNLI
+697 AANKSNLI

-714 LYSKFENTTTDK
+714 LYSKFENTTTNEK
-726 TPVEALIGDEKGL
+726 PVEAIGDEKGL
-739 VDDSTDRGKR
+739 VNDSTDRGKI
-749 YSANVFFGINTDS
+749 YSANVFFGINTD
-762 TSAATDQISKNYL
+762 SAATDQISKNYL

-794 DNKQISIDKS
+794 DNNQILIDKS
-804 NVWYHIS
+804 DVWYHIS
-811 IIGSADAQNNLTLQA
+811 IIGSADAQNNLTLKA
-826 TVTED
+826 IITEG
-831 GKSPQVSKVQS
+831 GKTQQVSKEQS

-856 EMRYQKNDT
+856 EMRYQVNDD
-865 FKNNKVYIDNFST
+865 FKNNKVYIDNFSA

-886 VYVAR
+886 VYVTR

-904 LSDGFAAKGQ
+904 LSNGFAAKGQ

-919 FSEPIKESELGKIK
+919 FSAPIKESELGKIK
-933 LYKND
+933 LYKYND
-938 TNNDTVVNTTTSLAS
+938 KNNDTVVNTTTLLAS

-964 ELTIGD
+964 ELTVGD

-999 VKEPVAAKLIVN
+999 VKEPVVAKLIVN
-1011 DFRLYKKYDAGND
+1011 DFRLYKKYDAGTD

-1052 FIAKGVNTSADTK
+1052 FIAKGVNTGADTT

-1086 IVDAS
+1086 KVKAS
-1091 YGEFTLELPEFTPDN
+1091 YGEFTLELPEFTPDK

-1127 FKLPISITSGDSE
+1127 FKLPISITSGDNG

>member
-58 PYTKGNPS
+58 PYTKGNPA
-66 YTKKLS
+66 YTKNLS
-72 TVTDDANANH
+72 TVTDNDNANH

-89 NDSWPGMR
+89 NGSWPGMR

-112 FDLKFDNIDNLL
+112 FDLKFDNIDNLR

-138 PYDYSNGEVSSE
+138 PYDYSAGEVSSE
-150 SPLLQFENGKLTL
+150 SSLLEFENGTL
-163 QSNAGQVKDLSIIGE
+163 MLQRNAGQVIGLSAIGN

-190 TKKISLIVDGNAQ
+190 TKKISLIVDGSAHT
-203 AKLETS
+203 KLETS

-214 KALEFIMKGSEDKQT
+214 KALEFIMKGSDEKQT

-251 YVDYVGSVIPQND
+251 YVDYVGSAIPQND

-273 ATGVINEGS
+273 AAGVINEAS
-282 GNIFDND
+282 GNVMEND

-301 ELKLI
+301 ELISI

-317 KLTIGKINAGVYN
+317 RLKIGKIDSGVYN
-330 VVCDGGESYNGLVSS
+330 VVCAGGEYYNGLVSS
-345 KQPNPSNSFSVAG
+345 KQPNPSNSFSVVG

-377 NSGMPANAVSLSGDK
+377 NGGMPANAVSLSGDK

-397 IESVE
+397 IEPVE
-402 RDGGK
+402 RAGGK
-407 AIKINNTNGSR
+407 AIEINNTNGSR

-454 EGFEED
+454 EGFEAD
-460 TISQETYN
+460 TISKGTYDKM
-468 ATVGA
+468 VGA
-473 ENPVEITEAKK
+473 ENPAEIIESKK
-484 KEDFKNNR
+484 RADFINNR
-492 DTLAIGTTFE
+492 DTVAIGTTSE
-502 DEKIYF
+502 DEKIYVR
-508 QKTKLNYFNSSN
+508 KTKLNYFLSSD
-520 DTGLLCEKAKWNH
+520 DTGLSCVKDMWNH

-539 IDAATYTITVDN
+539 IDAATYTVTVND
-551 GTTKT
+551 GTPE
-556 TKTVKLDQDRFRPTV
+556 TVQLDEDRFRPTV
-571 RYRKKTVKGELKWV
+571 RYRQKTVDGVLKWV

-598 VLNHTTMY
+598 VLKNTTMY

-612 TDNSYIDYQDFDT
+612 TDNSYIDYQGFNT
-625 SITRPASWIRQN
+625 SITRPAAWIRQN
-637 SPEDFTRA
+637 SPEDFDKA
-645 VVSNTGKTNSETN
+645 VVSNTGKTQSETN
-658 VGKALEINPINNDV
+658 VDKALVISPTWNNV
-672 GIAHE
+672 AIAHE

-697 GDNKSNLI
+697 AANKSNLI

-714 LYSKFENTTTDK
+714 LYSKFENTKTTEK
-726 TPVEALIGDEKGL
+726 PVEALEEDEKGL
-739 VDDSTDRGKR
+739 VDVPTDREKT
-749 YSANVFFGINTDS
+749 YSANVFFGINTDYD
-762 TSAATDQISKNYL
+762 TSQTDQISKNYL
-775 VYANG
+775 VYQNG
-780 KETTT
+780 KETGVDR
-785 NSTQKFFTE
+785 TQKFLTE
-794 DNKQISIDKS
+794 DNNQISIDKS
-804 NVWYHIS
+804 DVWYHIS
-811 IIGSADAQNNLTLQA
+811 IVGSADAQNNLTLKA
-826 TVTED
+826 TITED
-831 GKSPQVSKVQS
+831 GKTPQVSKEQS

-856 EMRYQKNDT
+856 EMRYQVSDD
-865 FKNNKVYIDNFST
+865 FKNNKVYIDNFSA

-886 VYVAR
+886 VYVTR

-904 LSDGFAAKGQ
+904 LSNGFAAKGQ

-919 FSEPIKESELGKIK
+919 FSAPIKESELGKIK
-933 LYKND
+933 LYKYNG
-938 TNNDTVVNTTTSLAS
+938 NNDTVVNTTTLLAS

-999 VKEPVAAKLIVN
+999 VKEPVVAKLIVN
-1011 DFRLYKKYDAGND
+1011 DFRLYKKYDAGTD

-1052 FIAKGVNTSADTK
+1052 FIAKGVNTGADTT

-1086 IVDAS
+1086 KVKAS

-1106 AAGSLET
+1106 AAESLET
-1113 YLWEVNNLR
+1113 YLWEVNNLS

-1127 FKLPISITSGDSE
+1127 FKLPISITSGDNV

>member
-58 PYTKGNPS
+58 PYAKNNPNFTK
-66 YTKKLS
+66 TLS
-72 TVTDDANANH
+72 TVTDNDNANH
-82 YLKLDAG
+82 YLKLGADK
-89 NDSWPGMR
+89 NSWPGMR

-138 PYDYSNGEVSSE
+138 PYDYSAGKVSSE
-150 SPLLQFENGKLTL
+150 SPLLQFENGKLML
-163 QSNAGQVKDLSIIGE
+163 QRNAEQAIELSAIGN

-190 TKKISLIVDGNAQ
+190 TKKISLIVDGSAHT
-203 AKLETS
+203 KLETS
-209 YSYGI
+209 CSYGI
-214 KALEFIMKGSEDKQT
+214 KALEFIMKGSDEKQT

-251 YVDYVGSVIPQND
+251 YVDYVGSAIPQNN

-273 ATGVINEGS
+273 ATGVINDES
-282 GNIFDND
+282 GNIFEND

-317 KLTIGKINAGVYN
+317 KLNIGKIDSGVYN
-330 VVCDGGESYNGLVSS
+330 VVCDSGESYNGLVSS
-345 KQPNPSNSFSVAG
+345 KQPNPSNSFSVVG

-377 NSGMPANAVSLSGDK
+377 NGGMPANAVSLSGDK

-397 IESVE
+397 IEPVE

-454 EGFEED
+454 EGFEAD
-460 TISQETYN
+460 TISKATYDE
-468 ATVGA
+468 TVGA
-473 ENPVEITEAKK
+473 VDPVEITEAKK
-484 KEDFKNNR
+484 KDDFIKNR
-492 DTLAIGTTFE
+492 DTVAIGTTSE

-508 QKTKLNYFNSSN
+508 QNTKLNYFSSSN
-520 DTGLLCEKAKWNH
+520 DTELSCEKAKWNH

-539 IDAATYTITVDN
+539 IDAATYTVTVNN
-551 GTTKT
+551 GTP
-556 TKTVKLDQDRFRPTV
+556 KTVVLDPDRFRPTV
-571 RYRKKTVKGELKWV
+571 RYRQKTVNGELKWV

-598 VLNHTTMY
+598 VLKNTTMY

-612 TDNSYIDYQDFDT
+612 TDNSYIDYQGFNT
-625 SITRPASWIRQN
+625 SITKPAAWIRQN
-637 SPEDFTRA
+637 SPEDFTKA
-645 VVSNTGKTNSETN
+645 VVSNTGKTQSETN
-658 VGKALEINPINNDV
+658 VDKALEISPTWNDV
-672 GIAHE
+672 AIAHE

-697 GDNKSNLI
+697 ADNNSNLI

-714 LYSKFENTTTDK
+714 LYSKFENTTTNEK
-726 TPVEALIGDEKGL
+726 PVEALGDEKGL
-739 VDDSTDRGKR
+739 VNDSTDRGKR

-785 NSTQKFFTE
+785 NPTQKFFTE

-804 NVWYHIS
+804 DVWYHIS
-811 IIGSADAQNNLTLQA
+811 IIGSADAQNNLTLKA
-826 TVTED
+826 IITED
-831 GKSPQVSKVQS
+831 GKNPQVSKEQS

-865 FKNNKVYIDNFST
+865 FKNNKVYIDNFSA

-886 VYVAR
+886 VYVTR

-904 LSDGFAAKGQ
+904 LSNGFAAKGQ

-919 FSEPIKESELGKIK
+919 FSAPIKESELGKIK

-938 TNNDTVVNTTTSLAS
+938 KNNDTVVNTTTLLAS

-1011 DFRLYKKYDAGND
+1011 DFRLYKKYDAGTD

-1052 FIAKGVNTSADTK
+1052 FIAKGVNTSADTT

-1086 IVDAS
+1086 MVNAS

>member
-41 SFTKDVG
+41 SFAKDVG

-58 PYTKGNPS
+58 PYAKNNPNFTK
-66 YTKKLS
+66 TLS
-72 TVTDDANANH
+72 TVTDNDNANH
-82 YLKLDAG
+82 YLKLGADK
-89 NDSWPGMR
+89 NSWPGMR

-138 PYDYSNGEVSSE
+138 PYDYSAGEVSSE
-150 SPLLQFENGKLTL
+150 SPLLQFENGKLML
-163 QSNAGQVKDLSIIGE
+163 QRNAEQAIELSAIGN

-190 TKKISLIVDGNAQ
+190 TKKISLIVDGSAHT
-203 AKLETS
+203 KLETS
-209 YSYGI
+209 CSYGI
-214 KALEFIMKGSEDKQT
+214 KALEFIMKGSDEKQT

-251 YVDYVGSVIPQND
+251 YVDYVGSAIPQND

-273 ATGVINEGS
+273 ATGVINEAS
-282 GNIFDND
+282 GNVIDGD
-289 FNVYSLSDGSKA
+289 FKVYSLSDSSNA
-301 ELKLI
+301 KLNSI
-306 NKVTGNSPNAV
+306 NKVTGDTPNAV
-317 KLTIGKINAGVYN
+317 ILNIGKIDSGVYN
-330 VVCDGGESYNGLVSS
+330 VVCDSGESYNGLVSS
-345 KQPNPSNSFSVAG
+345 KQPNPSNSFSVVG
-358 TEQNKLGQ
+358 TEQNKLGE

-377 NSGMPANAVSLSGDK
+377 NGGMPANAVSLSGDK

-397 IESVE
+397 IEPVE

-454 EGFEED
+454 EGFEAD
-460 TISQETYN
+460 TISKATYDE
-468 ATVGA
+468 TVGA
-473 ENPVEITEAKK
+473 VDPVEITEAKK
-484 KEDFKNNR
+484 KDDFIKNR
-492 DTLAIGTTFE
+492 DTVAIGTTSE

-508 QKTKLNYFNSSN
+508 QNTKLNYFSSSN
-520 DTGLLCEKAKWNH
+520 DTELSCEKAKWNH

-539 IDAATYTITVDN
+539 IDAATYTVTVNN
-551 GTTKT
+551 GTP
-556 TKTVKLDQDRFRPTV
+556 KTVVLDPDRFRPTV
-571 RYRKKTVKGELKWV
+571 RYRQKTVNGELKWV

-598 VLNHTTMY
+598 VLKNTTMY

-612 TDNSYIDYQDFDT
+612 TDNSYIDYQGFNT
-625 SITRPASWIRQN
+625 SITKPAAWIRQN
-637 SPEDFTRA
+637 SPEDFTKA
-645 VVSNTGKTNSETN
+645 VVSNTGKTQSETN
-658 VGKALEINPINNDV
+658 VDKALEISPTWNDV
-672 GIAHE
+672 AIAHE

-697 GDNKSNLI
+697 AANKSNLI

-714 LYSKFENTTTDK
+714 LYSKFENTTTNEK
-726 TPVEALIGDEKGL
+726 PVEALGDEKGL
-739 VDDSTDRGKR
+739 VNDSTDRGKR

-785 NSTQKFFTE
+785 NPTQKFFTE

-804 NVWYHIS
+804 DVWYHIS
-811 IIGSADAQNNLTLQA
+811 IIGSADAQNNLTLKA
-826 TVTED
+826 IITED
-831 GKSPQVSKVQS
+831 GKNPQVSKEQS

-865 FKNNKVYIDNFST
+865 FKNNKVYIDNFSA

-886 VYVAR
+886 VYVTR
-891 TSSVDIATGETAP
+891 TSSVDIATGKTAP
-904 LSDGFAAKGQ
+904 LSNGFAAKGQ

-919 FSEPIKESELGKIK
+919 FSAPIKESELGKIK

-938 TNNDTVVNTTTSLAS
+938 KNNDTVVNTTTLLAS

-1011 DFRLYKKYDAGND
+1011 DFRLYKKYDAGTD

-1052 FIAKGVNTSADTK
+1052 FIAKGVNTSADTT

-1086 IVDAS
+1086 MVNAS